1 MSTDTRDRAAGGGG
15 QADDEERALQE
26 ELRREAAEGRDA
38 IGDVASDRT
47 LSGSS
52 TWVTLPEPDADASGS
67 PDWPGGDAP
76 TPRGTT

>member
-1 MSTDTRDRAAGGGG
+1 MSSDTRDPAAGGAG
-15 QADDEERALQE
+15 QADDEEALQE

-52 TWVTLPEPDADASGS
+52 TWVTLPDQDADASGGS
-67 PDWPGGDAP
+67 GRPDGDAP
-76 TPRGTT
+76 APRGAP